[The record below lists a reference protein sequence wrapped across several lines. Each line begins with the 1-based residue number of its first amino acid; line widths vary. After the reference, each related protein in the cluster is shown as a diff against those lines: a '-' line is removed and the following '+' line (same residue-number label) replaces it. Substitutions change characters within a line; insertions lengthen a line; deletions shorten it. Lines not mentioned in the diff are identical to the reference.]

1 MCFAQADL
9 VAGVGWGFPQ
19 YTQFAVAP
27 APYIGTY
34 HAHPAP
40 PSSSTPPHQS
50 TRSTSPPPILHQFP
64 YVAYGFPDPSATR
77 RRRQHRT
84 KTARRRRS
92 VSDYT
97 EDSEASLELDKRP
110 GIPEA
115 AMEPPATQEP
125 QAPPV
130 SQPPAANC
138 AQHVGAAT
146 AVCTTCSQERTQ
158 SMIGGLADRVA
169 GVEASVV
176 TAMGRI
182 ADMLIEMRDAKQTRC
197 ACHHGQGPETADGT
211 PIPHVAV
218 ATSTP
223 TTWMRSSGCKKVPGE
238 CIDIGSDS
246 HPPQHSTP
254 QPALPRAASPNPPPD
269 GPTDDGSH
277 SVQNTG
283 EGRDGMPT
291 VQPPTKRTSAIPRM
305 RPLPSPKLKFTRP
318 PVSEEK
324 TSATE
329 STDTSPRATA
339 HKKNPDN
346 KKRREFVCTSLTDD
360 SVPAMQ
366 PRTRSAPLRYGTQC
380 WVMHP
385 GFNNAVIGI
394 ARAGVNS
401 RSRSQNTDLVHACDE
416 GQQCIL
422 FKKLFRHDMPLLFP
436 DDVLLGPTP
445 TCDSVLWASGK
456 GEKWVRWSCKYLRER
471 LDEDMLPRG
480 V

>member
-1 MCFAQADL
+1 MCFVQADL

-138 AQHVGAAT
+138 AQHAGAAT

-223 TTWMRSSGCKKVPGE
+223 TTWMRSSGCKKVPGG

-305 RPLPSPKLKFTRP
+305 
-318 PVSEEK
+318 
-324 TSATE
+324 
-329 STDTSPRATA
+329 
-339 HKKNPDN
+339 
-346 KKRREFVCTSLTDD
+346 
-360 SVPAMQ
+360 
-366 PRTRSAPLRYGTQC
+366 
-380 WVMHP
+380 
-385 GFNNAVIGI
+385 
-394 ARAGVNS
+394 
-401 RSRSQNTDLVHACDE
+401 
-416 GQQCIL
+416 
-422 FKKLFRHDMPLLFP
+422 
-436 DDVLLGPTP
+436 
-445 TCDSVLWASGK
+445 
-456 GEKWVRWSCKYLRER
+456 
-471 LDEDMLPRG
+471 
-480 V
+480 